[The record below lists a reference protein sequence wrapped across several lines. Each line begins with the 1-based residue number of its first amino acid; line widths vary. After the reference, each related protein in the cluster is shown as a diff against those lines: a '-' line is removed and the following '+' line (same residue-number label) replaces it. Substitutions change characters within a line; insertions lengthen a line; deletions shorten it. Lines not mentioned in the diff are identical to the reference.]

1 MYPQLTLKAIKNPV
15 AITLQDE
22 VKAYVGVLSAWS
34 EYMQRFNKGRGV
46 VLIGHSQGALM
57 LIQLIREQIDPDAAV
72 RSHLV
77 AAVLL
82 GGNVLVPE
90 GQTVGGSFTNV
101 PACQSA
107 IEVACV
113 IAYSSFLQEPP
124 ANSFFGRPTSPLL
137 GGGTPAPGMQVLCV
151 NPALLSQTGGAG
163 RLVPF
168 APTTP
173 FPGKAAPP
181 APSAATPWVSGPD
194 EYTAQCRHEN
204 GASWLQVTL
213 DPGLSEKVVKEL
225 AARNELAEELI
236 GSEWGL
242 HLYDVN
248 IALGNLV
255 STIAIQG
262 QVYAFEH

>member
-1 MYPQLTLKAIKNPV
+1 MH
-15 AITLQDE
+15 
-22 VKAYVGVLSAWS
+22 
-34 EYMQRFNKGRGV
+34 RFNKGRGV
-46 VLIGHSQGALM
+46 VLIGHSQGTLM
-57 LIQLIREQIDPDAAV
+57 LIQLIKEQIDGDAAA
-72 RSHLV
+72 RGRLV
-77 AAVLL
+77 SAVLL

-90 GQTVGGSFTNV
+90 GQAVGGSFNNV

-107 IEVACV
+107 IEVSCV

-137 GGGTPAPGMQVLCV
+137 GGGTPAPGMLVMCV

-173 FPGKAAPP
+173 FPGKAGPP
-181 APSAATPWVSGPD
+181 APSAPTPWISGAG

-213 DPGLSEKVVKEL
+213 DPGLSENVVKEL
-225 AARNELAEELI
+225 GARNELAEELI

-255 STIAIQG
+255 STVAIQS
-262 QVYAFEH
+262 QAYAFGH